1 MKHKLLLFIPI
12 MVFLLTATSIMLAD
26 PLHNLF
32 LPLIPTGNT
41 SGSLGITTITDNR
54 SDYSGD
60 QIPQYSKLEITFQIE
75 NTVAHNFQLPYDQ
88 NPPDGLDLSI
98 PQHNGISLDALFL
111 PPGETDWE
119 NAFRQPAFF
128 YQDFEDQVKSS
139 WDGKD
144 HEWFYPTGGFAWKV
158 RFSPHKIGTWQYRL
172 VAQDASG
179 SVQTPPRSFIA
190 TTSNKDGFI
199 KVSPTDSRYFEF
211 DSGSPF
217 HPQGFEGEGV
227 FYSPVLGN
235 EPVYQKYSQ
244 NGINLIRLWI
254 SSMYGTS
261 WLEWLGGRNI
271 YDGYLPR
278 SGTEAFHDPLTN
290 QDTLAMRIDYESG
303 GDTGWYDACRFQFW
317 NDPEAVKPNTNYR
330 LQIEYW
336 GMNISGPRVAGHPEY
351 GLVGKIG
358 GDWEVN
364 CYEPGTSHV
373 VTGYGGNTADWGV
386 IEGTWNSGS
395 NNFLPRIYIGMENV
409 LQGAAYIQSI
419 SLREDLGNGLY
430 GPEIINEPSLEYE
443 LYFPE
448 QSAYTMDKIVALAE
462 QYDVYLKLVI
472 MEKNDMIYTKLDD
485 DGTFVLPGEEDNLDG
500 FYGLGRDV
508 NKTRWLQQAWW
519 RYLQARWGYSPQIH
533 SWEATNEGDPWLTQ
547 HYALTDELGK
557 FMHCQVF
564 GVEVPAGDAQKCT
577 YDHPNHH
584 LVTTSFWHSFPAV
597 QFWMSPDYPNV
608 DYADV
613 HAYIS
618 TSQVGIPPVE
628 LEKMQWDAAY
638 YHLGHSQ
645 ELAGWDIGKHI
656 VRGEAGIDS
665 VNQQV
670 EQPELSLDHQGVW
683 LHNYLWSTID
693 PGALVELYWWGENRE
708 SQPGPD
714 GQTGLHE
721 IYGYFHDFI
730 SDIPLN
736 NGSYQDAGAS
746 ATDANLRL
754 VGQKDPGRDR
764 AHLWVQN
771 KNHTWKNVVDG
782 VGNISGL
789 SGTITLTGFTPDA
802 TLAVQWHAF
811 TTQGLPTITNS
822 TLTTSPAGSLTL
834 TLPADQNITDVGI
847 KIGDYS
853 SP

>member
-1 MKHKLLLFIPI
+1 MKRKLLLFITI
-12 MVFLLTATSIMLAD
+12 TVFLLAATTFVLAD
-26 PLHNLF
+26 PLHTLF

-41 SGSLGITTITDNR
+41 SASLGITAVTDNR

-60 QIPQYSKLEITFQIE
+60 QIPQYSKLEIAFQIE
-75 NTVAHNFQLPYDQ
+75 NTVAHNFQLPYDP
-88 NPPDGLDLSI
+88 NPPNGLDPSI
-98 PQHNGISLDALFL
+98 PQHNGISVDALFL
-111 PPGETDWE
+111 PPGETNWE

-128 YQDFEDQVKSS
+128 YQGFEDQVKSS

-144 HEWFYPTGGFAWKV
+144 HEWFYPTGEFAWKV
-158 RFSPHKIGTWQYRL
+158 RFSPDKIGTWQYRL
-172 VAQDASG
+172 ATQDASG
-179 SVQTPPRSFIA
+179 SVQTSPLSFIV
-190 TTSNKDGFI
+190 TTSNQDGFI

-211 DSGSPF
+211 DSGKPF
-217 HPQGFEGEGV
+217 HALGFQGAGAFDD
-227 FYSPVLGN
+227 PVLGN
-235 EPVYQKYSQ
+235 EPHYQKYSQ
-244 NGINLIRLWI
+244 NGINLIRIWI
-254 SSMYGTS
+254 SGMYGTS

-278 SGTEAFHDPLTN
+278 AGTEAFHDPLTN
-290 QDTLAMRIDYESG
+290 RDTLAMRIDYESG

-317 NDPEAVKPNTNYR
+317 NDPEAVRPNTNYR
-330 LQIEYW
+330 LHIKYW
-336 GMNISGPRVAGHPEY
+336 GMDISGPRVAGHPEY

-358 GDWEVN
+358 GGWEVN

-386 IEGTWNSGS
+386 IEGTWNSGD
-395 NNFLPRIYIGMENV
+395 NNFLPRIYLGMENV
-409 LQGAAYIQSI
+409 LEGAAYIQSI

-443 LYFPE
+443 LYYPE
-448 QSAYTMDKIVALAE
+448 QSAYAMDKIVALAE
-462 QYDVYLKLVI
+462 QYGVYLKLVI
-472 MEKNDMIYTKLDD
+472 MEKNDAIYAKLDD
-485 DGTFVLPGEEDNLDG
+485 DGTFVLPGEEDNMDG
-500 FYGLGRDV
+500 FYGLGRYG

-519 RYLQARWGYSPQIH
+519 RYLQARWGYSAHIH
-533 SWEATNEGDPWLTQ
+533 SWEATNEGDPWMTQ

-564 GVEVPAGDAQKCT
+564 GIDVPPGDAQKCT

-584 LVTTSFWHSFPAV
+584 LVTTSFWHSFPAA

-618 TSQVGIPPVE
+618 TSQVGIPPGE

-645 ELAGWDIGKHI
+645 ELGGWDIGKPI

-670 EQPELSLDHQGVW
+670 EQPGLSLDHQGVW
-683 LHNYLWSTID
+683 LHNYLWSTLD

-708 SQPGPD
+708 TQPGPD

-721 IYGYFHDFI
+721 IYGYFHNFI

-754 VGQKDPGRDR
+754 AGQKDPGRDR

-782 VGNISGL
+782 VENISGL
-789 SGTITLTGFTPDA
+789 SGTITLAGFTPDT

-822 TLTTSPAGSLTL
+822 TVTTSPAGSLTL
-834 TLPADQNITDVGI
+834 TLPTDQNITDIGI